1 MEIILYSTDCPRCKV
16 LETKLKQKGLS
27 FTIIRDIE
35 EMTSLGLQSAP
46 VLQVDGTLM
55 GFSEGVKWVNQLE
68 A

>member
-1 MEIILYSTDCPRCKV
+1 MDIILYSTNCPRCKV

-46 VLQVDGTLM
+46 VLQVNGTLM
-55 GFSEGVKWVNQLE
+55 DFSEGIKWVNQLE